1 MPGVCAPGF
10 LTNREYVMEQITIPA
25 EEFRQALCWLNGRAS
40 TLGEK
45 EVLSMLRTLNDAFR
59 ANCRTLR
66 PGAVPRFRRLTP
78 PPSILGMM
86 EGETVEDTV
95 EDATTQE
102 DLPAVSPEAAVMAE
116 VERTSGLD
124 SAQLINSIAYVGS
137 VSGYPVTQSRAQII
151 LYCLYG
157 ARLGAGKERLAIEH
171 PQMWRY
177 GPVFPHAFKR
187 NVIEDR
193 SLCEESYNTL
203 MDMDAELM
211 TALSAKTQAMMAT
224 PMADLNA
231 VHKGEGSPYAH
242 MMSRFPEKW
251 GTQIPDEEIAAFFT
265 RRKG

>member
-1 MPGVCAPGF
+1 
-10 LTNREYVMEQITIPA
+10 MEPISIPA
-25 EEFRQALCWLNGRAS
+25 EQFQQALCWLNGQAS

-59 ANCRTLR
+59 SNCCTLR
-66 PGAVPRFRRLTP
+66 PGPVPRFRRLTP
-78 PPSILGMM
+78 PPGILGMM
-86 EGETVEDTV
+86 EVETVEDTK
-95 EDATTQE
+95 EEIPPQE
-102 DLPAVSPEAAVMAE
+102 DIPAATPEAAVMAE

-124 SAQLINSIAYVGS
+124 SARLINSIAYVGS
-137 VSGYPVTQSRAQII
+137 VSGYPVTQSRAQLI

-177 GPVFPHAFKR
+177 GPVFPRGFKLSS
-187 NVIEDR
+187 IDDR
-193 SLCEESYNTL
+193 PTCEESYNTL
-203 MDMDAELM
+203 MDMDSELM

-242 MMSRFPEKW
+242 MLSRYPEKW
-251 GTQIPDEEIAAFFT
+251 GTQIPDEEIAAFF
-265 RRKG
+265 RRRRAV